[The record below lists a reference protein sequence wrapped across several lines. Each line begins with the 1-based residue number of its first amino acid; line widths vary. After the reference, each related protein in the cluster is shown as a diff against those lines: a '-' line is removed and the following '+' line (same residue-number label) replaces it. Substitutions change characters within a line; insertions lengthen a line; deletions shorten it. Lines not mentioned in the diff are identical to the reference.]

1 MTPLQEKLLENKVR
15 KIYKK
20 IINEAV
26 QLDANEVKA
35 ILQYVNGLGG
45 LVNLN
50 YSTNDKTIHGFQNK
64 ISETRMQLMS
74 YVEENSQYKFTPNGS
89 NKWKLTTNK

>member
-1 MTPLQEKLLENKVR
+1 MTPLQEKILENKVR

-35 ILQYVNGLGG
+35 ILQYVNGMASMG
-45 LVNLN
+45 NLK
-50 YSTNDKTIHGFQNK
+50 YSTNDKTIHEFQDK
-64 ISETRMQLMS
+64 INETRMQLMS
-74 YVEENSQYKFTPNGS
+74 YVEENSQYKFTSSGS